1 MSNHW
6 DKILTLYQ
14 IMLHVWVSRF
24 QLKFA
29 IDKILSFREIGFSKY
44 QLAMEHAPVYMH
56 LPKET
61 EKY

>member
-14 IMLHVWVSRF
+14 IILHVWVSRF

-29 IDKILSFREIGFSKY
+29 IDKILSFREID